1 MSGVSAA
8 GTPSRSQIESW
19 DVGHLEFAATHWSAT
34 AEAWEGHFTGIQQG
48 TVRPGGT
55 TWEGAA
61 ADAAQERTWSD
72 LVKVRG
78 LADGLHSA
86 SGFART
92 GADDIAW
99 AKRQAVAAIE
109 EAEQAGFTVGQDLSV
124 TDRSMPSLLTDEQ
137 DRQTKAKEFAHDIQ
151 TKAQT
156 LAAMDK
162 SVANQ
167 ITGALAPLRDVTFA
181 ETTEHHGHKDDHEG
195 AAQAVDYHRFKQS
208 PDTPP
213 PTGPNAAD
221 IRKVLEQLPKGS
233 TDDIREVRSPED
245 LQKLQKWMTQDGTD
259 GFNRYRD
266 PAKGAWKDLP
276 DGSKIGERFAANST
290 GKPALDI
297 DLQSPDG
304 AEHWKVHINP
314 QSGGEPNI
322 PAPKTAPA
330 EPPKA
335 PQAEPQ
341 APKPAPPQAGPAE
354 PRPAPPVEPGPAAK
368 PGPGM
373 PRVPPIE
380 GWGGPSAQPFGPQP
394 VHPPG
399 TINHPFP
406 ILGEDNP
413 GENPRDFEGHH

>member
-1 MSGVSAA
+1 MSGVSGV
-8 GTPSRSQIESW
+8 GTPTRSQIESW
-19 DVGHLEFAATHWSAT
+19 DVGHLESAATHWSTT
-34 AEAWEGHFTGIQQG
+34 AEQWEGHFDSIQQG
-48 TVRPGGT
+48 TLRPGGT
-55 TWEGAA
+55 TWEGHA
-61 ADAAQERTWSD
+61 ADAAQDRAWAD

-86 SGFART
+86 SGFARN

-99 AKRQAVAAIE
+99 AKRQAVSAIN
-109 EAEQAGFTVGQDLSV
+109 EAEEAGFTVGEDLSV
-124 TDRSMPSLLTDEQ
+124 TDRSVPSLLRDSQ
-137 DRQTKAKEFAHDIQ
+137 DRQTQAKEFAHDIQ
-151 TKAQT
+151 SKAHT
-156 LAAMDK
+156 LAAIDK
-162 SVANQ
+162 EVAGK
-167 ITGALAPLRDVTFA
+167 ITGALAPLGEVTFT
-181 ETTEHHGHKDDHEG
+181 ETVEHPVHKDHDG
-195 AAQAVDYHRFKQS
+195 AAQAVDYHRFKES
-208 PDTPP
+208 PP
-213 PTGPNAAD
+213 PPPGPNAAD
-221 IRKVLEQLPKGS
+221 IRNVLEQLPKGS

-276 DGSKIGERFAANST
+276 DGSKVGERFAANST
-290 GKPALDI
+290 GKSALDI

-314 QSGGEPNI
+314 QTGGEPNI
-322 PAPKTAPA
+322 PAPRTAPV

-354 PRPAPPVEPGPAAK
+354 PRPAPPVEPGPAAR
-368 PGPGM
+368 PGPA
-373 PRVPPIE
+373 VPIE